1 MLSRMTN
8 PQFDEE
14 DEKPLDPAVAQVE
27 RRVRRLM
34 LIAGLTLGLGIFAV
48 LAAILYRIATLDATS
63 PVGPAADTV
72 SAAEAEQAVRSA
84 LAAWNADF
92 NAGNS
97 ETICDLFA
105 PDLRYDFPGFP
116 ERGYDEICALLQ
128 GSLADRTRTFSYALD
143 IREVIVSGDLAVV
156 RLVWTLTVRP
166 AGGGDAISSR
176 EPGMDIFRWQADST
190 WKIVRYIAYEE

>member
-1 MLSRMTN
+1 MTN
-8 PQFDEE
+8 PHFDEE

-63 PVGPAADTV
+63 GPQTAV
-72 SAAEAEQAVRSA
+72 PAEAEQAVRSA

-105 PDLRYDFPGFP
+105 PDLRYDYPGFP
-116 ERGYDEICALLQ
+116 ERGYDEICALLTS
-128 GSLADRTRTFSYALD
+128 SLADRTRTFSYALD
-143 IREVIVSGDLAVV
+143 IREVIASGDLAVV
-156 RLVWTLTVRP
+156 RLVWTLTIRP
-166 AGGGDAISSR
+166 ADGGEAISSR
-176 EPGMDIFRWQADST
+176 EPGMDIFRRQADGT
-190 WKIVRYIAYEE
+190 WKIVRYIAFEE

>member
-1 MLSRMTN
+1 MTN
-8 PQFDEE
+8 PDFDDE
-14 DEKPLDPAVAQVE
+14 DDKPLDPAVAQVE

-34 LIAGLTLGLGIFAV
+34 LIAGLTLGLGVFAV

-63 PVGPAADTV
+63 VASAPTV
-72 SAAEAEQAVRSA
+72 VESAVEGERAVRTA

-92 NAGNS
+92 NAGNADR
-97 ETICDLFA
+97 ICDLFA

-116 ERGYDEICALLQ
+116 ERGYDEICTLLQ
-128 GSLADRTRTFSYALD
+128 RSLADRSKTYSYALD

-166 AGGGDAISSR
+166 ADGGAAATSR
-176 EPGMDIFRWQADST
+176 EPGMDIFSKQADGS
-190 WKIVRYIAYEE
+190 WKIARYIAYEE